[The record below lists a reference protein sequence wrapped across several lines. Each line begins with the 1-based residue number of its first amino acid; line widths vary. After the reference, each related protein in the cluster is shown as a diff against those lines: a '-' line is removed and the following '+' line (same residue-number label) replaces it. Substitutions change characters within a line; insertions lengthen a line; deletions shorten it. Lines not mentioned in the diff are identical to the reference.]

1 MYLQSRVYAKSTK
14 LFESQMISVRNQ
26 EFGVYSAEQALTQL
40 RSAVGGGG
48 AAWCWLGILSRTAGE
63 VSEQDQ
69 GDQASDLHGTRMH
82 QFQKYHLLSIV

>member
-1 MYLQSRVYAKSTK
+1 MIDVPCDDLQLSLRSGLREAEHQSVNLIIHISTDIMYLQSRVYAKSTK

-48 AAWCWLGILSRTAGE
+48 AA
-63 VSEQDQ
+63 
-69 GDQASDLHGTRMH
+69 
-82 QFQKYHLLSIV
+82 